1 MPKNIALFGATG
13 SIGSSVLKL
22 LDKAEDEYSLKV
34 ITCNN
39 DIDKLVNISNRYKCD
54 NLGIAKL
61 DDTKDFTEALSS
73 KNIIY
78 GIENFVEFIND
89 EIDIYILAISGLT
102 SANLILKIAETGK
115 ILAIANK
122 ENIISLGKILMNK
135 CKKFNTNIFPLDSE
149 HNAIHQLLETN
160 SKTIKDII
168 ITASGGPFLNLDLAK
183 FESVTPD
190 QAINH
195 PKWKMGPKISVDSSN
210 MMNKSLELIEA
221 KNLFNLQYKEIN
233 AIIHPQAIV
242 HAILNYYDNSSY
254 AFFSQPN
261 MEISISSLFFPNKN
275 IKSNDYDLDLTKLSS
290 LDFSEIDCQRFP
302 SFKLGKYV
310 MQIDGIAPHI
320 FNYVN
325 DKLVN
330 LFLLKRIKYTN
341 IVYYNERIIELFFKS
356 HQNIDEPNLDDINEA
371 SDWVNQH
378 LKEIV
383 NK

>member
-1 MPKNIALFGATG
+1 
-13 SIGSSVLKL
+13 
-22 LDKAEDEYSLKV
+22 
-34 ITCNN
+34 
-39 DIDKLVNISNRYKCD
+39 
-54 NLGIAKL
+54 
-61 DDTKDFTEALSS
+61 
-73 KNIIY
+73 
-78 GIENFVEFIND
+78 
-89 EIDIYILAISGLT
+89 
-102 SANLILKIAETGK
+102 
-115 ILAIANK
+115 
-122 ENIISLGKILMNK
+122 MNK

-221 KNLFNLQYKEIN
+221 KNLFNLQYKKID

-254 AFFSQPN
+254 AFFSQPK

-290 LDFSEIDCQRFP
+290 LDFLEIDCQRFP

-341 IVYYNERIIELFFKS
+341 IVYYNERIIEIFFKS